1 MLAGRRAN
9 ATRANRVILST
20 NLAGGRSYVVLSGPD
35 GVLNGEGEYYY
46 HLLGEHPPD
55 RRFDYNQLPT
65 QRGDSEF
72 ARDRAGREVRLRTL
86 RPDGAYQYSALGKMF
101 YRVRQVEHIVHI
113 PVRIEGRRRDNR
125 TYVREDYLPFD
136 SLSVERVFS
145 NGLLTE
151 AQRLARVRE
160 VCLQALQ
167 IRTVRGRPVLLEIS
181 GETYFYDRTR
191 PWRISS
197 LTTTPHEGG
206 QPTVTAALN
215 RPMGALRSP
224 SLCAARR
231 AHPARGLG
239 GARRQAL
246 CGAADGEA
254 TSALPNRHRRR
265 VRQAS
270 AEGVADRGV
279 DPKRREGLLPRA
291 LTPLFLRRQ
300 RPPGFV
306 GAGRA
311 QGERHSFRDLRWPR
325 VLLQQHARRQRVAVE
340 GPDYKLQSG
349 RGPKSGPAQLR
360 GRVAAAARV

>member
-101 YRVRQVEHIVHI
+101 YRVRQVEHIAHI
-113 PVRIEGRRRDNR
+113 PVRVEGRRRDNR
-125 TYVREDYLPFD
+125 IYAREDYLPFD

-206 QPTVTAALN
+206 EPTVSAALN
-215 RPMGALRSP
+215 RPTGALRSP
-224 SLCAARR
+224 SFVPHAEHVLPDRSFR
-231 AHPARGLG
+231 QRGLRPG
-239 GARRQAL
+239 GQ
-246 CGAADGEA
+246 
-254 TSALPNRHRRR
+254 RRR
-265 VRQAS
+265 
-270 AEGVADRGV
+270 
-279 DPKRREGLLPRA
+279 
-291 LTPLFLRRQ
+291 
-300 RPPGFV
+300 
-306 GAGRA
+306 
-311 QGERHSFRDLRWPR
+311 
-325 VLLQQHARRQRVAVE
+325 
-340 GPDYKLQSG
+340 
-349 RGPKSGPAQLR
+349 
-360 GRVAAAARV
+360 